1 MRSSVD
7 TRLFSRF
14 AKTCVLLC
22 ILKNGHIGHAKPN
35 SSNAHTHDGGCFF
48 FILCV
53 RAVIGGRMRRVCVS
67 VCARAFERPRS
78 KFN

>member
-1 MRSSVD
+1 MQSQIRVM
-7 TRLFSRF
+7 
-14 AKTCVLLC
+14 
-22 ILKNGHIGHAKPN
+22 
-35 SSNAHTHDGGCFF
+35 HTLMTVAAFF